1 MKNSANSTNSQEVLN
16 QLILDHLVER
26 KRKRIWRWILRG
38 FLLVIALWVFYNAA
52 SSHHAD
58 VTARLKPHVG
68 IIDIKGEIAD
78 KQVSSA
84 ESFSEG
90 LKAAYESK
98 SMKALVFRIN
108 SPGGSPVQADYMYTA
123 AKYYRE
129 KYPDI
134 KTYAVCVDMCASA
147 AYYIAVAAD
156 EIYAAPASMVGSIGV
171 IYNGFGFV
179 DTLHK
184 VGASRRLQTAGAHK
198 AFLDPFSPEKP
209 DDAVYLQ
216 RMLDLVHQQ
225 FIDVVKAG
233 RGARL
238 KISADTFSGL
248 FWTGTQ
254 AKTQGLIDGF
264 GNSESL
270 ARDVIKIEEVVD
282 YTAKE
287 NVMALLSKNLG
298 AEVAHQLPAAL
309 GLKPGLQ

>member
-108 SPGGSPVQADYMYTA
+108 SPGGSPVQADYM
-123 AKYYRE
+123 
-129 KYPDI
+129 
-134 KTYAVCVDMCASA
+134 
-147 AYYIAVAAD
+147 
-156 EIYAAPASMVGSIGV
+156 
-171 IYNGFGFV
+171 
-179 DTLHK
+179 
-184 VGASRRLQTAGAHK
+184 
-198 AFLDPFSPEKP
+198 
-209 DDAVYLQ
+209 
-216 RMLDLVHQQ
+216 
-225 FIDVVKAG
+225 
-233 RGARL
+233 
-238 KISADTFSGL
+238 
-248 FWTGTQ
+248 
-254 AKTQGLIDGF
+254 
-264 GNSESL
+264 
-270 ARDVIKIEEVVD
+270 
-282 YTAKE
+282 
-287 NVMALLSKNLG
+287 
-298 AEVAHQLPAAL
+298 
-309 GLKPGLQ
+309 